1 MNMLKSGGTNDRWFS
16 IEVFMVTCNLAF
28 ATFIQKKKTLS
39 MCATII
45 VFSKHDFSYN
55 CEILKSYLKIIF
67 QL

>member
-1 MNMLKSGGTNDRWFS
+1 MIS

-55 CEILKSYLKIIF
+55 CEILKSHLEIIF